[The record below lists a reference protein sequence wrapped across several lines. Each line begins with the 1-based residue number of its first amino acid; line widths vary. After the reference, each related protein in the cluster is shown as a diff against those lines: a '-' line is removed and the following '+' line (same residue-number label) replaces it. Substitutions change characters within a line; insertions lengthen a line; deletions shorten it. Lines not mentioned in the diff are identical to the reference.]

1 MVIKWVGES
10 EEECKKE
17 LDRKAAEE
25 FNKDH
30 PWLGK
35 NVFEETV
42 KHVFPKEGEII
53 EEWGGTLRC
62 NTSDGRNVNIADE
75 LNK

>member
-1 MVIKWVGES
+1 MQNNIDKS
-10 EEECKKE
+10 LTNSQKPKK
-17 LDRKAAEE
+17 
-25 FNKDH
+25 FNEDH

-42 KHVFPKEGEII
+42 KLVFPKEGKII
-53 EEWGGTLRC
+53 EEWGGSLRC

-75 LNK
+75 LNKL